1 MKAKASIRKGES
13 SMVVKHTGLDRLIL
27 TLNAIFLTCAV
38 LVVVVPLI
46 YIVVASFM
54 DPTVLLNRGLS
65 FNVSDWSLDGYQMI
79 LSNPAMI
86 RGFANA
92 VLYSVSFALVTVTVS
107 IFAGYALS
115 DERLAGRGFFMI
127 IFIITMFFGGG
138 LIPTYLLVRNLG
150 MLDTVWAIIIP
161 GAVNVWNIILSRTFF
176 KGVPRELKEAA
187 NVDGASEM
195 KIFFQIVIPLSKPI
209 IFVLALYAFVGQWN
223 SYFDAMIYLDNPN
236 LHPLQLVLRS
246 ILIQNQAAPGMIS
259 DQLAMAE
266 LKRLSEMI
274 KYSAIVISSLPLIIM
289 YPFFQKYFEKGVMVG
304 SLK

>member
-1 MKAKASIRKGES
+1 MAIKP
-13 SMVVKHTGLDRLIL
+13 TGLDRLIL
-27 TLNAIFLTCAV
+27 ALNAIFLTCAV

-46 YIVVASFM
+46 YIVIASFM

-92 VLYSVSFALVTVTVS
+92 VLYSVSFAFVTVTVS

-115 DERLAGRGFFMI
+115 EERLAGRGFFMVL
-127 IFIITMFFGGG
+127 FIITMFFGGG

-187 NVDGASEM
+187 NVDGASDM

>member
-1 MKAKASIRKGES
+1 
-13 SMVVKHTGLDRLIL
+13 MVVKHTGLDRLIL

>member
-1 MKAKASIRKGES
+1 MA
-13 SMVVKHTGLDRLIL
+13 VKHSPFDRFLLIL
-27 TLNAIFLTCAV
+27 NGLFLTVAV
-38 LVVVVPLI
+38 LLIVVPLV
-46 YIVVASFM
+46 YVVVASFM

-65 FNVSDWSLDGYQMI
+65 FRISDWSLEGYRKI
-79 LSNPAMI
+79 LSNPAML
-86 RGFANA
+86 RGFGNS
-92 VLYSVSFALVTVTVS
+92 VFYSAAFAFVTVTVS
-107 IFAGYALS
+107 VCAGYALS
-115 DERLAGRGFFMI
+115 DSRLAGRKIFMTL
-127 IFIITMFFGGG
+127 FVITMFFGGG
-138 LIPTYLLVRNLG
+138 LIPTYLLVKQLG

-176 KGVPRELKEAA
+176 KGVPNELREAA
-187 NVDGASEM
+187 NVDGATEAG
-195 KIFFQIVIPLSKPI
+195 IFFRIVLPLSKPI

-223 SYFDAMIYLDNPN
+223 SYFDAMIYLEDAK

-259 DQLAMAE
+259 DQLAMNE

-274 KYSAIVISSLPLIIM
+274 KYSAIVISSLPLLVM

>member
-1 MKAKASIRKGES
+1 MPI
-13 SMVVKHTGLDRLIL
+13 KHSGFDRFLLKLNGLFLIL
-27 TLNAIFLTCAV
+27 AV
-38 LVVVVPLI
+38 LVVVIPLL

-54 DPTVLLNRGLS
+54 DPSVLLSRGISLR
-65 FNVSDWSLDGYQMI
+65 VSDWTLDGYRKI

-86 RGFANA
+86 RGFGNA
-92 VLYSVSFALVTVTVS
+92 VLYSSAFALITVTVS

-115 DERLAGRGFFMI
+115 DDRLKGRGWFMTL
-127 IFIITMFFGGG
+127 FLITLFFGGG
-138 LIPTYLLVRNLG
+138 LVPTYLLVKNLG
-150 MLDTVWAIIIP
+150 LLDTVWAVIIP

-176 KGVPRELKEAA
+176 KGVPRELREAA
-187 NVDGASEM
+187 DVDGASEAS
-195 KIFFQIVIPLSKPI
+195 IFFRIVLPLSKPI
-209 IFVLALYAFVGQWN
+209 IFVLILYAFVGQWN

-246 ILIQNQAAPGMIS
+246 ILIQNQVDPGMIS

-266 LKRLSEMI
+266 MKRLSEII
-274 KYSAIVISSLPLIIM
+274 KYAAIVISSLPLVIM